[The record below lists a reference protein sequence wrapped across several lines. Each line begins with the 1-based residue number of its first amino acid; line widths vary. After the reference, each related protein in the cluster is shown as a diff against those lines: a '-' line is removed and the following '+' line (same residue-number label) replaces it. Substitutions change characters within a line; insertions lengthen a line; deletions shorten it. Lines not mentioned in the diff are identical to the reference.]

1 MQPGVQPQDWD
12 DEVGIKSAP
21 LPATFS
27 RQDFVNYRRRLRRCV
42 DVFAE
47 ILDRFQL
54 ADDRPMTG
62 IELELYLVDDHLRPA
77 TRNDELLAGLDGTPQ
92 RSVFQEEMGR
102 FNIEANVPPR
112 LIGGGALRYYE
123 EYLRTTLNA
132 AEQVASK
139 LGIGLVAIGIL
150 PTLTQEHA
158 VVANISD
165 SARYRALNDQFMAA
179 LGDDVTL
186 DIQGRGESLHWRSGS
201 IMSEAA
207 NTSFQLHLQVTPA
220 TFAAHWNASQAV
232 AGVQVALGANSPFLF
247 GRRLWDET
255 RVINFEQSA
264 DTRSGELRNQSVRPR
279 VWFGERWITSVF
291 DLFEEN
297 IRYFPPL
304 LPVVHAE
311 DPDDAL
317 VAGRIPYLGELRLHN
332 GTVWR
337 WNRPVYD
344 TSLDHRP
351 HLRVENRVL
360 AAGPTVVDMLANAA
374 FYFGLIRTLATA
386 NRPVWSQLPFPV
398 AARNFYEA
406 CKYGLAAT
414 QAWPRLGELPV
425 VDLVLEKLLPL
436 AAAGLDNYGVDSS
449 VRDRLLG
456 IIERRCVTGV
466 NGAVWQTRTVSAL
479 EERGMDRPT
488 ALREMLRRY
497 ITHMHTN
504 EAVHSWPI
512 G

>member
-1 MQPGVQPQDWD
+1 MQPEVQPQDWD
-12 DEVGIKSAP
+12 DEVGIKRAP

-54 ADDRPMTG
+54 ADDQPMTG
-62 IELELYLVDDHLRPA
+62 IELELCLVDSDMQPA
-77 TRNDELLAGLDGTPQ
+77 MHNREVLAGLERTPL
-92 RSVFQEEMGR
+92 RGVFQTEMGK

-112 LIGGGALRYYE
+112 LVGGTGLREYE
-123 EYLRTTLNA
+123 DYLRATLND
-132 AEQVASK
+132 AEQVA
-139 LGIGLVAIGIL
+139 GQQRFGLVAIGIL
-150 PTLTQEHA
+150 PTLAQEHA
-158 VVANISD
+158 IIANISD
-165 SARYRALNDQFMAA
+165 NPRYHALNEQFMAA
-179 LGDDVTL
+179 LGDDVTIS
-186 DIQGRGESLHWRSGS
+186 IQGRGESLHWRSGS

-232 AGVQVALGANSPFLF
+232 AGVQVAVGANSPFLF

-264 DTRSGELRNQSVRPR
+264 DTRPGELRNQAVRPR

-297 IRYFPPL
+297 IRFFPPL
-304 LPVVHAE
+304 LPMVHPE

-317 VAGRIPYLGELRLHN
+317 AAGRVPYLGELRLHN
-332 GTVWR
+332 GTVYR

-344 TSLDHRP
+344 TSMDHRP

-360 AAGPTVVDMLANAA
+360 SAGPTVVDMMANAA
-374 FYFGLIRTLATA
+374 FYFGLIRSLATA
-386 NRPVWSQLPFPV
+386 NRPIWSQLLFG
-398 AARNFYEA
+398 AARRNFYEA
-406 CKYGLAAT
+406 SKYGLAAT
-414 QAWPRLGELPV
+414 QVWPRLGELPV

-436 AAAGLDNYGVDSS
+436 AADGLTAYGVDAA

-456 IIERRCVTGV
+456 IIERRCVTGI
-466 NGAVWQTRTVSAL
+466 NGAVWQTRTVARL
-479 EERGMDRPT
+479 EERGADRPA

-497 ITHMHTN
+497 ISHMHSN
-504 EAVHSWPI
+504 EPVHTWPI